1 MYQLLQ
7 LLILQLKG
15 EIIIT
20 GVTLE
25 HISRELTPEGS
36 FNSAPK
42 DFSVWV
48 CSLHVYYQLQT
59 NLDVLT

>member
-25 HISRELTPEGS
+25 HIPRELTPEGS

-48 CSLHVYYQLQT
+48 CSLHVYYQ
-59 NLDVLT
+59 